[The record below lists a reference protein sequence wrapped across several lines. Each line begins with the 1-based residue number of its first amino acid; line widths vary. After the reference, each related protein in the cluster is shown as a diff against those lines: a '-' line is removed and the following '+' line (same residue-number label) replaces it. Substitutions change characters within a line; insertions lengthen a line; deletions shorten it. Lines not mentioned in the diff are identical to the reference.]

1 MSTLQRSVLM
11 AATLATSALFGV
23 AGCADDEPAA
33 PAEAEDKCPSVSM
46 DGLFGQWIMVDG
58 KRGDHTHRFEI
69 RADGP
74 ELWLVDGGFTR
85 RTLKGEKR
93 QKDYV
98 FTEVATGRRAAAVE
112 AGEEGLV
119 RLFVE
124 PWKQQ
129 CSLRVTR
136 VEVFRKEGKE
146 TERPAPGFKEYL
158 PFPDNVAFNFR
169 PCDGPLFLG
178 DAAKDRSIAEKQLAA
193 GGPDPAHPLGEAIPV
208 GAWSVASEDGDGTCS
223 YDMDLFF
230 DDRPMEGRQGLPAS
244 AVDGEH
250 RAWRVDAW
258 SAPYSGNHHF
268 EMWRYRTCEGG
279 ERTLIDTR
287 CLEAVLQ

>member
-1 MSTLQRSVLM
+1 MLGRISVLVIS
-11 AATLATSALFGV
+11 LGLS
-23 AGCADDEPAA
+23 GCGEDEPASA
-33 PAEAEDKCPSVSM
+33 PPAEDKCPAVSM

-58 KRGDHTHRFEI
+58 KRGDQTHRFEI
-69 RADGP
+69 RREGP

-85 RTLKGEKR
+85 RRMKGEKR

-98 FTEVATGRRAAAVE
+98 FTEVANGRRAAAVE

-136 VEVFRKEGKE
+136 VEVLQKDGKE
-146 TERPAPGFKEYL
+146 TERPTPGFKEYL
-158 PFPDNVAFNFR
+158 PFPENVAFNFR

-178 DAAKDRSIAEKQLAA
+178 DAARDARVADQQAAA
-193 GGPDPAHPLGEAIPV
+193 GGPEPSHALGEAIPV
-208 GAWSVASEDGDGTCS
+208 GAWSVAAEDGAADCT

-230 DDRPMEGRQGLPAS
+230 DDRPVEGRQNVPAGQ
-244 AVDGEH
+244 VDGER

-268 EMWRYRTCEGG
+268 EIWRYRTCADGQ
-279 ERTLIDTR
+279 RTLIDSR